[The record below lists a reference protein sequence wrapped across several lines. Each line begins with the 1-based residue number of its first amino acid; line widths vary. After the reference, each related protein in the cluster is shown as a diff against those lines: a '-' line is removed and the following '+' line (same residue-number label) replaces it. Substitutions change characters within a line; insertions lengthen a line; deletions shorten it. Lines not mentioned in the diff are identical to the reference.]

1 MIFKFINPF
10 NSHFIVYNVKKRQKK
25 VKFSNIKQVYLI
37 NTIEEIKEYLPDMYW
52 KYDKPTMLYLQ
63 RHNDNLQ
70 LQPNAHTKNV
80 EMTTTTVTD
89 GFIPLTR
96 KEFVYSI
103 KTPPEMCANHFIHLN
118 NASKYKITEL

>member
-10 NSHFIVYNVKKRQKK
+10 NSYFIVYNVKKKQKK

-52 KYDKPTMLYLQ
+52 KYDNYKPTSLYLQ
-63 RHNDNLQ
+63 RDNLQ
-70 LQPNAHTKNV
+70 LQPIIYKKNI
-80 EMTTTTVTD
+80 EIAT
-89 GFIPLTR
+89 GFPLTR

-103 KTPPEMCANHFIHLN
+103 KTPPEMCINNLIHMN
-118 NASKYKITEL
+118 NTKKI

>member
-10 NSHFIVYNVKKRQKK
+10 NSYFIVYNVKKKQKK

-52 KYDKPTMLYLQ
+52 KYDNYKPTSLYLQ
-63 RHNDNLQ
+63 RYNDNLQ
-70 LQPNAHTKNV
+70 LQPIIYNKNIDIARA
-80 EMTTTTVTD
+80 TRTD
-89 GFIPLTR
+89 GFFPLTR

-103 KTPPEMCANHFIHLN
+103 KTPPELCHTN
-118 NASKYKITEL
+118 YKPFHSYK